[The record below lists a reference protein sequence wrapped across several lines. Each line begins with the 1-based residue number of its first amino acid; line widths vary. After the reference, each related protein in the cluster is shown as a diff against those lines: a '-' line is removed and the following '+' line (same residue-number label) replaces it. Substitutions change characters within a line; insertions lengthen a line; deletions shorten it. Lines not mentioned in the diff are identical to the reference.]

1 MQTFSNMRRNSTHKQ
16 TLIAFVL
23 FVGLYIYES
32 IASMWIWLPPFIGI
46 AFILF
51 LRFDKEDNFYGFL
64 AVLWGI
70 AFIEAENNVPLG
82 MVFGLFLFLSWLIV
96 SRIQIILSTLR
107 TARIVYIILAYVS
120 FYIMLSLFDAFM
132 GSAIAPSI
140 WIVFYYISIEI
151 LIVIFL

>member
-1 MQTFSNMRRNSTHKQ
+1 MRRNSTHKQ

-32 IASMWIWLPPFIGI
+32 LASMWIWLPPFIGVC
-46 AFILF
+46 FILF
-51 LRFDKEDNFYGFL
+51 LRFDKEDNVYGFL
-64 AVLWGI
+64 AILWGV
-70 AFIEAENNVPLG
+70 ALIEAQNNLPLG
-82 MVFGLFLFLSWLIV
+82 MVFGLFLFLSWFVV

-107 TARIVYIILAYVS
+107 TARIVYVILTYVS

-132 GSAIAPSI
+132 GSAITPSI